1 MPVVAGM
8 CRRAFA
14 RDGRGQRGWRGSEP
28 PPAREESSLL
38 APEEPSAFRPRKAH
52 RAVPSCGLAGAHA
65 RERAASRWDR
75 KLRPWRPPL
84 RSPHQKNRSICGAI
98 VAAVSAGSASAT
110 EGIARPSAVSPDDGR
125 FWPMADST
133 YTVQGES
140 AYWGAP
146 AACEVGCRG
155 DRCSRL

>member
-75 KLRPWRPPL
+75 RLGFSRPPL
-84 RSPHQKNRSICGAI
+84 RFPHKKSLALQR
-98 VAAVSAGSASAT
+98 
-110 EGIARPSAVSPDDGR
+110 ERR
-125 FWPMADST
+125 DSFGKFGGLGFR
-133 YTVQGES
+133 Y
-140 AYWGAP
+140 
-146 AACEVGCRG
+146 RG
-155 DRCSRL
+155 HSDRRL